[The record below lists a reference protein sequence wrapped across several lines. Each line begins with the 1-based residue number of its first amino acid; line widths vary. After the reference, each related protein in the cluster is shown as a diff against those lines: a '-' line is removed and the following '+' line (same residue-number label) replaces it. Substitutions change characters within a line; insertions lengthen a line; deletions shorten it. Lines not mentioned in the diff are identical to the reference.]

1 MAKPF
6 QVYLDKEDL
15 DLLDTLAAS
24 RGWNKSQTVRVA
36 IRALTKATEKEEDPL
51 LGLSGMIDGL
61 PEDLSENL
69 HRYADEVCIVA
80 ERSRRYAPAKRRA
93 RARLHR

>member
-1 MAKPF
+1 MAKPL

-69 HRYADEVCIVA
+69 HRYLDETFCVA
-80 ERSRRYAPAKRRA
+80 GAPARYRRTKRRA
-93 RARLHR
+93 RPLRR

>member
-1 MAKPF
+1 MAKPV
-6 QVYLDKEDL
+6 QVYLDDDDFDRL
-15 DLLDTLAAS
+15 DAFATS
-24 RGWNKSQTVRVA
+24 RGWSKSQTVRVA
-36 IRALTKATEKEEDPL
+36 IRALTKATEEEEDPL

-80 ERSRRYAPAKRRA
+80 ERPRRYVPAKRRA
-93 RARLHR
+93 RARLRR